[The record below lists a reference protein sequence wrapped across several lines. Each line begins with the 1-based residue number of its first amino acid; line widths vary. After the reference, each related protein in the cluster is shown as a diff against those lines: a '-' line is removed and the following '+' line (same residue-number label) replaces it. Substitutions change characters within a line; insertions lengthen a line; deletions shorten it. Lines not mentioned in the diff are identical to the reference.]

1 VNDKLVW
8 KERSNYGLE
17 SLGICMDIL
26 LATIINPAVYS
37 IYGLKFKHKTSGM
50 KA

>member
-8 KERSNYGLE
+8 KQRSTYGLE
-17 SLGICMDIL
+17 SLGICMDAL
-26 LATIINPAVYS
+26 LATIRHPAVYS
-37 IYGLKFKHKTSGM
+37 IYGLKFKPAISGM